1 MKTLLLS
8 FLLLASLSFANN
20 TPSKIDNVT
29 VYLSGAQITRTTTI
43 KLPVGTTEFT
53 FNKLSPY
60 IQENSIQIS
69 GLKNASILSINYG
82 INYLAKQDQTIDV
95 EAFQNSI
102 KTFVDKI
109 QFEDDLISGY
119 NEELNLIQSNRHLG
133 NDSQVVNLEK
143 LKQFTEYYRTRI
155 TEIKNLIYA
164 SEKKKTI
171 YQKEISEIKKQ
182 LTELNVSEK
191 VQTGEI
197 KVKLNTATAVSLDL
211 VIKYNVKNAGW
222 FPIYDLKAEKI
233 NAPLQLTYKAH
244 VYQSTGNNW
253 DNIKL
258 TLSTSD
264 PNTNN
269 LKPDVSPKYLNFV
282 SYNSAYG
289 NRATKSYN
297 YKYNP
302 MVQNVSGLV
311 LDASGLPL
319 PGVNVIVKGTTN
331 GTQTD
336 FDGKYSLQLNGGNE
350 LVYSFIG
357 MNSETLPIHSS
368 IMNVS
373 LDEDAS
379 QLDEVVVTAYGTT
392 SKKQITSSLTT
403 VTSESIENSTGG
415 SASFIKIRG
424 IGTIASG
431 NQPLYVV
438 DGILSDEYQINN
450 IDPNNVE
457 SVDVLKDAS
466 SIAMYGARG
475 SNGVV
480 LITTK
485 KGNYTSKGDVI
496 EQGITNTRFEIK
508 KQYSIPTDGDV
519 TVIEIENYSVPA
531 SYAYF
536 AAPVLNENVFLTAK
550 IGNWEQYNLL
560 PAEANVYFEG
570 SYSGKTNINPLATT
584 DSLTVSLGVDPNVV
598 IKRNE
603 LNDFKK
609 NQYIGSNKIV
619 NKAYEIEVK
628 NTKQSDIDLVLFDR
642 IPISQN
648 RDIKIEDIETGT
660 SNYDSEK
667 GIMEWKVKLISG
679 SIKTYRFSYAVKY
692 PKYKRVNL

>member
-60 IQENSIQIS
+60 IQESSIQIS

-155 TEIKNLIYA
+155 TEIKNLIYD

-373 LDEDAS
+373 CL
-379 QLDEVVVTAYGTT
+379 L
-392 SKKQITSSLTT
+392 
-403 VTSESIENSTGG
+403 
-415 SASFIKIRG
+415 
-424 IGTIASG
+424 
-431 NQPLYVV
+431 
-438 DGILSDEYQINN
+438 
-450 IDPNNVE
+450 
-457 SVDVLKDAS
+457 
-466 SIAMYGARG
+466 
-475 SNGVV
+475 
-480 LITTK
+480 
-485 KGNYTSKGDVI
+485 YTSD
-496 EQGITNTRFEIK
+496 
-508 KQYSIPTDGDV
+508 
-519 TVIEIENYSVPA
+519 
-531 SYAYF
+531 
-536 AAPVLNENVFLTAK
+536 AADE
-550 IGNWEQYNLL
+550 
-560 PAEANVYFEG
+560 
-570 SYSGKTNINPLATT
+570 
-584 DSLTVSLGVDPNVV
+584 
-598 IKRNE
+598 
-603 LNDFKK
+603 
-609 NQYIGSNKIV
+609 
-619 NKAYEIEVK
+619 
-628 NTKQSDIDLVLFDR
+628 
-642 IPISQN
+642 
-648 RDIKIEDIETGT
+648 
-660 SNYDSEK
+660 
-667 GIMEWKVKLISG
+667 
-679 SIKTYRFSYAVKY
+679 
-692 PKYKRVNL
+692 

>member
-1 MKTLLLS
+1 MRRFQRS
-8 FLLLASLSFANN
+8 
-20 TPSKIDNVT
+20 
-29 VYLSGAQITRTTTI
+29 
-43 KLPVGTTEFT
+43 
-53 FNKLSPY
+53 
-60 IQENSIQIS
+60 
-69 GLKNASILSINYG
+69 
-82 INYLAKQDQTIDV
+82 
-95 EAFQNSI
+95 FQNSI

-211 VIKYNVKNAGW
+211 VIKYNVTNAGW

-379 QLDEVVVTAYGTT
+379 SLSEVVVTGFSSQRDIDKTLQGTA
-392 SKKQITSSLTT
+392 SGVQISSNNGSPGSSAFIR
-403 VTSESIENSTGG
+403 VRGVGSIK
-415 SASFIKIRG
+415 A
-424 IGTIASG
+424 G
-431 NQPLYVV
+431 NQPLYIV
-438 DGILSDEYQINN
+438 DGVPYNEYQINN
-450 IDPNNVE
+450 IDPNKVE

-609 NQYIGSNKIV
+609 NQYIGNNKIV

-679 SIKTYRFSYAVKY
+679 SIKTYKFSYAVKY